1 MSVMPA
7 EVKTQAVTANLK
19 ALQALLAVAA
29 NQSRDACLAS
39 QCGEHNQAIGTVL
52 GLDTI
57 LEDAKALYGA
67 AIVLHRLK
75 AR

>member
-7 EVKTQAVTANLK
+7 EVKTEAVTANLK

-39 QCGEHNQAIGTVL
+39 QCEELDQAIGTVL
-52 GLDTI
+52 GLDAI
-57 LEDAKALYGA
+57 LENAKALYDA
-67 AIVLHRLK
+67 AIVLHRMK